1 MFFSCVYVSFFPFI
15 YLFFPFLYVTK
26 LFKIRYL
33 CNALAHAP
41 VYSCTCVYASV
52 CVMRVDVITYTYLAR
67 IPLVYERVAYDF
79 FFGYYYICICMYV
92 CTYPHVCVFIYV
104 CMCVWIPTCQSI
116 GTEEW
121 TKTERNE
128 TIAKEGS
135 RQAASSSSTPGLETE
150 LARGPFRSTPP
161 RLFSHY
167 YLPSQPIPQTS
178 PLQPPRTP

>member
-1 MFFSCVYVSFFPFI
+1 MFLSFLLSIFSSLFYTWPNYSKYVICVTRSRTLLYTRVRVCMQVYAWWELTWLRTHTLHVYHWCTNVSRTTFFLDIIIYVYVCMS
-15 YLFFPFLYVTK
+15 VR
-26 LFKIRYL
+26 IR
-33 CNALAHAP
+33 
-41 VYSCTCVYASV
+41 T
-52 CVMRVDVITYTYLAR
+52 
-67 IPLVYERVAYDF
+67 
-79 FFGYYYICICMYV
+79 
-92 CTYPHVCVFIYV
+92 CVFIYV
-104 CMCVWIPTCQSI
+104 CMCVWVPTCQSI

-161 RLFSHY
+161 RLFSLY